1 MQPIKKSMGRV
12 ITYAPSGRND
22 LPSGTLCLIG
32 CVIPASKC
40 KKLSHNLYHSPTRSP
55 VAEVADLAVDV
66 VVGPL
71 DAVEVVELRLA
82 LAAREALLVVQTAL
96 RVHLLRLEHL
106 KQDAI

>member
-1 MQPIKKSMGRV
+1 M
-12 ITYAPSGRND
+12 
-22 LPSGTLCLIG
+22 
-32 CVIPASKC
+32 
-40 KKLSHNLYHSPTRSP
+40 NLLTRSP

-66 VVGPL
+66 VVGAL

-106 KQDAI
+106 REG